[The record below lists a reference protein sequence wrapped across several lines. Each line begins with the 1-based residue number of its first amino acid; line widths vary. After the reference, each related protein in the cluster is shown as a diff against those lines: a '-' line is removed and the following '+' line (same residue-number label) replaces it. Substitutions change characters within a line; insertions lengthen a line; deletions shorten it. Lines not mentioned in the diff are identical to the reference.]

1 MSWDVRFLKEATED
15 FNRLDGSQQKIVSK
29 ALLRV
34 SQNPLPT
41 SEGGYG
47 KPLGNHTTSNLSGLL
62 KIKLRA
68 HGLRVVYQLVRMN
81 HQMLVIVIGSPA
93 DGQVY
98 SEAQTRIN
106 RLK

>member
-1 MSWDVRFLKEATED
+1 MNWNVLFLKEATED

-34 SQNPLPT
+34 SQNPLPAN
-41 SEGGYG
+41 EGGYG
-47 KPLGNHTTSNLSGLL
+47 KPLGNHTPSNLSGLL

-68 HGLRVVYQLVRMN
+68 HGLRIVYRLVHVN
-81 HQMLVIVIGSPA
+81 HQMLVIIIGIRA

-98 SEAQTRIN
+98 SKAQARMDEL
-106 RLK
+106 R

>member
-1 MSWDVRFLKEATED
+1 MNWDVLFLKEATED

-34 SQNPLPT
+34 SQNPLPAN
-41 SEGGYG
+41 EGGYG
-47 KPLGNHTTSNLSGLL
+47 KPLGNHTASNLSGLL

-68 HGLRVVYQLVRMN
+68 HGLRVVYQLIRMN
-81 HQMLVIVIGSPA
+81 HQMLVIVIGIRA

>member
-1 MSWDVRFLKEATED
+1 MSWDIRFLKEATAD

-41 SEGGYG
+41 SEVGYG
-47 KPLGNHTTSNLSGLL
+47 KPLGNHTSSNLSGLL

-68 HGLRVVYQLVRMN
+68 HGLRIVYQLVHVN
-81 HQMLVIVIGSPA
+81 HQMLVIVIGIRA

-98 SEAQTRIN
+98 SKAQARMDEL
-106 RLK
+106 R

>member
-1 MSWDVRFLKEATED
+1 MSWDIRFLKEATED

-47 KPLGNHTTSNLSGLL
+47 KPLGNHTSSNLSGLL
-62 KIKLRA
+62 KIKLKA
-68 HGLRVVYQLVRMN
+68 HGLRIVYQLVRVKR
-81 HQMLVIVIGSPA
+81 QMVVIVIGIRA

-98 SEAQTRIN
+98 SEAQTRVN
-106 RLK
+106 RLQ

>member
-41 SEGGYG
+41 NEGGYG
-47 KPLGNHTTSNLSGLL
+47 EPLGNHTGSILSGLL
-62 KIKLRA
+62 KIKESL
-68 HGLRVVYQLVRMN
+68 
-81 HQMLVIVIGSPA
+81 I
-93 DGQVY
+93 
-98 SEAQTRIN
+98 
-106 RLK
+106 K

>member
-34 SQNPLPT
+34 SN
-41 SEGGYG
+41 EGGYG
-47 KPLGNHTTSNLSGLL
+47 KPLGNHTGSNLSGLL
-62 KIKLRA
+62 KIKLRT
-68 HGLRVVYQLVRMN
+68 HGLRVVYQLIRMN
-81 HQMLVIVIGSPA
+81 HQMLVIVIGIRA